1 MTFWSRFWNEN
12 CTPTFGYIPYIF
24 SLFKQFRFSLH
35 SHVAKALLNFNIG
48 IVLQNNISFWPKFLL
63 NFKIWFKLILDLKWN
78 SNSKILTKEL
88 FSVFAP
94 NFRHAGLML
103 CIVHHS
109 CCSKFDLILT
119 NLLLDKK
126 DLSKINS
133 TSLYLYLCVYLNCV
147 CNCTWCL
154 LRLSIRAC
162 LSSGL
167 AKLVAGGFA
176 TCHWNPANWKCHFQ
190 SNRIEMLIQRQIH
203 IE

>member
-1 MTFWSRFWNEN
+1 MALLRVERCYLLDRSCVFLKNIHLSSWADFWVKTKIVAIYWGNIYAPCKKMTFWSRFWNEN

-48 IVLQNNISFWPKFLL
+48 IVLQNVISFWPKFLL

-94 NFRHAGLML
+94 NFRWHVGLML

-109 CCSKFDLILT
+109 CCSKFDLILQ
-119 NLLLDKK
+119 NLL
-126 DLSKINS
+126 SWTRKI
-133 TSLYLYLCVYLNCV
+133 
-147 CNCTWCL
+147 W
-154 LRLSIRAC
+154 
-162 LSSGL
+162 
-167 AKLVAGGFA
+167 AK
-176 TCHWNPANWKCHFQ
+176 
-190 SNRIEMLIQRQIH
+190 
-203 IE
+203 